1 MALLERLAHGI
12 KAGILGALALL
23 SLFASTSILRRHVW
37 WEVPNLLGSTFYHY
51 RAFYS
56 GVGTATVAGAA
67 LELVLGGVVGGVFG
81 AACGNVR
88 SRHRLILLG
97 TLTGLAWFYLANL
110 LLWPRLNPMVPL
122 YWPEPAAVLCHAVF
136 GACLAFAASEG
147 PELPAQMAPR
157 MR

>member
-23 SLFASTSILRRHVW
+23 SLFAFTSILRRHVW

-56 GVGTATVAGAA
+56 GLGTATVAGAA
-67 LELVLGGVVGGVFG
+67 LELVLGGAVGGLFG
-81 AACGNVR
+81 VAYGNVR

-110 LLWPRLNPMVPL
+110 LLWPRLNPLVPL
-122 YWPEPAAVLCHAVF
+122 YWPEPSAVLCHAVF
-136 GACLAFAASEG
+136 GACLALAGNAWQEDS
-147 PELPAQMAPR
+147 PQMAPR